1 MILLQ
6 KSQIVD
12 LSSSLNDSSQSTQS
26 SFGIKIDKPKA
37 NETISLPISTSA
49 NTSSSLI
56 QNKKKVKKT
65 NSSTLKRITNRPAN
79 NISFDNNSSAS
90 SDLNSN
96 LNDESSE
103 TSGRFTAVS
112 TNLINTSPN
121 QSSDYLQL
129 QNNSVD
135 DGNKA
140 LDNLVLLK
148 NNNNRKTKY
157 HKKQS
162 IKTNQESNN
171 DSDDELD
178 VYNNSNSFNSNEDSS
193 IIMDKMVGL
202 SIKTT
207 STSTANTLVPN
218 YYDQHKIDNEINK
231 LRKESGM
238 FNNLKNDTNN
248 QTDIDSSVNMKSKKV
263 TSTSSTMGQTSDHSE
278 LADSS
283 LKASNHFDNKIK
295 HIENYSQIIEKA
307 TLEMDACVKD
317 MNIVY
322 ENYEKIV
329 GDENEFDDMSN
340 GDQQNKL
347 SHSSVYDTVE
357 SKVDIYKT
365 YNNNNNNEN
374 IKQEIINSSN
384 GTKTN
389 KLEFYLSSTSSIQTT
404 ANNASNNNLDDNSS
418 YKFDKDFDRSSQ
430 ATSSSTKYSNENE
443 NYFDCLINVDDLK
456 QDIKQEYF
464 LDEYFK
470 I

>member
-1 MILLQ
+1 MT
-6 KSQIVD
+6 
-12 LSSSLNDSSQSTQS
+12 N
-26 SFGIKIDKPKA
+26 
-37 NETISLPISTSA
+37 NSTSL
-49 NTSSSLI
+49 S
-56 QNKKKVKKT
+56 QNKKKVRKA
-65 NSSTLKRITNRPAN
+65 TLPASKRITNRPAN

-103 TSGRFTAVS
+103 TSGRYTAVS
-112 TNLINTSPN
+112 ANLMNTSPN

-129 QNNSVD
+129 QNNSLD

-162 IKTNQESNN
+162 IRANQESNN
-171 DSDDELD
+171 DSDDELER
-178 VYNNSNSFNSNEDSS
+178 YNNNSNSFNSNEDSS
-193 IIMDKMVGL
+193 IIMDKMIGL
-202 SIKTT
+202 SVKTT

-238 FNNLKNDTNN
+238 FNNVINDSNDQN
-248 QTDIDSSVNMKSKKV
+248 DNFFDSKINKKAKKI
-263 TSTSSTMGQTSDHSE
+263 TSSSSTLGQTTDHSE

-307 TLEMDACVKD
+307 TREMDACVKD

-329 GDENEFDDMSN
+329 GEENEFDDMSG
-340 GDQQNKL
+340 GDHQNKL
-347 SHSSVYDTVE
+347 AHTSVYDMVE
-357 SKVDIYKT
+357 SKVDIYNT
-365 YNNNNNNEN
+365 YSNNEEA
-374 IKQEIINSSN
+374 KQDIVDSSN
-384 GTKTN
+384 LPTTN

-404 ANNASNNNLDDNSS
+404 INNATNSTSNNNGDDNSS

-443 NYFDCLINVDDLK
+443 NYLDCVINLNELK
-456 QDIKQEYF
+456 QDIK
-464 LDEYFK
+464 
-470 I
+470 